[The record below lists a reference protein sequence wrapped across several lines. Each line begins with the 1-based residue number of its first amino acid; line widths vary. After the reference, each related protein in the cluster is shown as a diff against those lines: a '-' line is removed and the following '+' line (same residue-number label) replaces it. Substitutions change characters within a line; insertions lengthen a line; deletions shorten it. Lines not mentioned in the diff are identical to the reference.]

1 MTRRRNP
8 AIRLVPK
15 TEFFP
20 VETRRLVTIGED
32 SPVWDGDMAFDQMTA
47 GALVRVRA
55 PPDVADE
62 QVEAVR
68 AWARKMGAE
77 GEIRVLR
84 RRRARLPDEALARVR
99 KKRARARDV
108 VLEVVEAC
116 SFEDKKALREACE
129 AIMDEAG
136 L

>member
-1 MTRRRNP
+1 
-8 AIRLVPK
+8 
-15 TEFFP
+15 
-20 VETRRLVTIGED
+20 VTIGED